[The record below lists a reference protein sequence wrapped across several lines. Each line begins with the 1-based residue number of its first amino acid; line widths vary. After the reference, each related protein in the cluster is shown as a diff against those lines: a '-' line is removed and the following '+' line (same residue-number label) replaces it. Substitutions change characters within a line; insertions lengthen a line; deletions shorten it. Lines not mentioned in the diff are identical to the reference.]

1 MEINKFQ
8 TLLLAQSN
16 GLLAARAL
24 GLGLCERIES
34 SGMAIILQKCPM
46 ETISITAKKTQCGY
60 QPYFENQN
68 NVSYTIGK
76 DGWSFLSWTVFGQAN
91 IYVN

>member
-1 MEINKFQ
+1 
-8 TLLLAQSN
+8 
-16 GLLAARAL
+16 
-24 GLGLCERIES
+24 
-34 SGMAIILQKCPM
+34 M

-76 DGWSFLSWTVFGQAN
+76 DGWSLNTSMDCFWTGQFT
-91 IYVN
+91 